1 MYLTFVGIYWMYVP
15 EKFGHFLD
23 VRCKQFRYC
32 SLGWPSLQNAEA
44 PKGIFCKIHI
54 WVFFINCFCF
64 LSLLGWYWGEF
75 QADGDPAE
83 LMKWMVRQS
92 LFVFFFSVSF
102 MIENIFPIANKYSF
116 VPEKVALEVE
126 PAKLARPTTLE
137 CLFSENVIRQ
147 KLNRS

>member
-1 MYLTFVGIYWMYVP
+1 MIRAFQGMNVHIVMYLTFLGIYWMYVP

-54 WVFFINCFCF
+54 WSTFINCF
-64 LSLLGWYWGEF
+64 LLSVSLLGWYWGEF
-75 QADGDPAE
+75 QADRDPAE

-92 LFVFFFSVSF
+92 LFFSSQCLSWYYK
-102 MIENIFPIANKYSF
+102 IENIFPL
-116 VPEKVALEVE
+116 EKNTIL
-126 PAKLARPTTLE
+126 
-137 CLFSENVIRQ
+137 CL
-147 KLNRS
+147 LLH